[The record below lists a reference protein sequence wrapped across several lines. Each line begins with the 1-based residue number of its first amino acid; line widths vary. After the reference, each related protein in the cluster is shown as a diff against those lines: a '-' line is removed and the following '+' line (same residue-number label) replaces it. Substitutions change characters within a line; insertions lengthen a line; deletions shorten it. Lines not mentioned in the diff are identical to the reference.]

1 MRHFYILLIITMTFA
16 CGCHKQPEPIV
27 IKPDI
32 EKSHLERNHIF
43 GIVKEI
49 ESQSYLLKDDSLTLA
64 DTSRLAEVLASR
76 VPDLTSRQQYTS
88 DGFLSRYVKCNAT
101 TGDTIIRKYTYNKKA
116 QIVEWRERSSRDTL
130 RTTGKYLYDR
140 NGFITGEQVF
150 QGDSVVMAFAHTTDG
165 IGNIIRTAQSCG
177 DYTTRTETKYN
188 ENGLVAKITEFE
200 PNGKVFK
207 TVTIEYDNYGDE
219 VNRCAYKSGNQMIE
233 YTYHLYS
240 QEGRQLKTIYED
252 KLHKVKEYTYY
263 FDFDNQNNWQ
273 IEVKAIDNKIY
284 SIRKRNFIYYPQ

>member
-1 MRHFYILLIITMTFA
+1 MKYIVDITDAALEDMDAIYEYILYRFKTPDTAAAQSLGADPERIGIRPAVQLQIIEIIDQRRHIGLRLQCDPA
-16 CGCHKQPEPIV
+16 RGQQLAARI
-27 IKPDI
+27 IK
-32 EKSHLERNHIF
+32 
-43 GIVKEI
+43 V
-49 ESQSYLLKDDSLTLA
+49 
-64 DTSRLAEVLASR
+64 
-76 VPDLTSRQQYTS
+76 
-88 DGFLSRYVKCNAT
+88 C
-101 TGDTIIRKYTYNKKA
+101 
-116 QIVEWRERSSRDTL
+116 
-130 RTTGKYLYDR
+130 DR
-140 NGFITGEQVF
+140 AGEQ
-150 QGDSVVMAFAHTTDG
+150 QIHQLQLEMQREIRLLLLEGHDADHDALRILHG
-165 IGNIIRTAQSCG
+165 IGNIIRTAQSFG

-252 KLHKVKEYTYY
+252 KIHKVKECTYY

>member
-1 MRHFYILLIITMTFA
+1 MTFA
-16 CGCHKQPEPIV
+16 CGCHKQPAPIV

-32 EKSHLERNHIF
+32 EKNHLERNHIF
-43 GIVKEI
+43 GLVKVI
-49 ESQSYLLKDDSLTLA
+49 ESQSYLLRDDSLSLA

-76 VPDLTSRQQYTS
+76 TPDLTSTQHYTA
-88 DGFLSRYVKCNAT
+88 DGFLTRYVKHDIA
-101 TGDTIIRKYTYNKKA
+101 TGDSVVRRYTYNKKA
-116 QIVEWRERSSRDTL
+116 QIVEWKERTSRDTV
-130 RTTGKYLYDR
+130 RTVGKYLYDR

-165 IGNIIRTAQSCG
+165 IGNIIRTAQSFG

-252 KLHKVKEYTYY
+252 KIHKVKECTYY

>member
-1 MRHFYILLIITMTFA
+1 MW
-16 CGCHKQPEPIV
+16 
-27 IKPDI
+27 
-32 EKSHLERNHIF
+32 SER
-43 GIVKEI
+43 
-49 ESQSYLLKDDSLTLA
+49 T
-64 DTSRLAEVLASR
+64 
-76 VPDLTSRQQYTS
+76 
-88 DGFLSRYVKCNAT
+88 
-101 TGDTIIRKYTYNKKA
+101 
-116 QIVEWRERSSRDTL
+116 SRDTV
-130 RTTGKYLYDR
+130 RTIGKYLYDR

-165 IGNIIRTAQSCG
+165 IGNIIRTAQSFG

>member
-1 MRHFYILLIITMTFA
+1 MRHFTILLLITMTFA

-32 EKSHLERNHIF
+32 EKNHLERNHIF

-88 DGFLSRYVKCNAT
+88 DGFLTRYVKCNAT

-116 QIVEWRERSSRDTL
+116 QIVEWRERSSRDTV
-130 RTTGKYLYDR
+130 RTTA
-140 NGFITGEQVF
+140 GEQVF
-150 QGDSVVMAFAHTTDG
+150 QGNSVVMAFAHTTDG
-165 IGNIIRTAQSCG
+165 IGNIIRTAQSFG

-252 KLHKVKEYTYY
+252 KIHKVKECTYY

-284 SIRKRNFIYYPQ
+284 SIRKRNLIYYPQ

>member
-1 MRHFYILLIITMTFA
+1 M
-16 CGCHKQPEPIV
+16 
-27 IKPDI
+27 
-32 EKSHLERNHIF
+32 
-43 GIVKEI
+43 
-49 ESQSYLLKDDSLTLA
+49 
-64 DTSRLAEVLASR
+64 
-76 VPDLTSRQQYTS
+76 
-88 DGFLSRYVKCNAT
+88 
-101 TGDTIIRKYTYNKKA
+101 
-116 QIVEWRERSSRDTL
+116 
-130 RTTGKYLYDR
+130 
-140 NGFITGEQVF
+140 
-150 QGDSVVMAFAHTTDG
+150 
-165 IGNIIRTAQSCG
+165 
-177 DYTTRTETKYN
+177 
-188 ENGLVAKITEFE
+188 AKITEFE

-252 KLHKVKEYTYY
+252 KIHKVKECTYY